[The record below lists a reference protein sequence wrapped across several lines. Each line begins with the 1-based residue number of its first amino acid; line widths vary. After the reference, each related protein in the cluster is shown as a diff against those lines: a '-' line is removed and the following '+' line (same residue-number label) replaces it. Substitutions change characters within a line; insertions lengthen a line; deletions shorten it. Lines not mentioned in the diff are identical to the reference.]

1 MDSKDILKSE
11 YFHFGTDIIK
21 RELWLDV
28 FFTECYSNYTK
39 PIGGLWCSKRNKD
52 YLCDWLEYKKE
63 KNSEMFLY
71 YFDHI
76 NSCLIKFKN
85 NSKLLS
91 ITNNNDYKNL
101 KDSGFVKKLHEPMKL
116 TNEYDYFYIDEI
128 PDYNKISVDYDILYV
143 EPFFSKIFYQFS
155 IDTVLAMNIDCIE
168 YYKSLVCDYENNIIL
183 RESEKKK
190 IEKIDNCF
198 LKLYE
203 VLESKFKNKNFSD
216 QKEMDEFRKH
226 ILYTLKNDINLLK
239 LIKKDLSSD
248 EVLKTSL
255 NNIAN
260 KLSKK
265 MILHK

>member
-1 MDSKDILKSE
+1 
-11 YFHFGTDIIK
+11 
-21 RELWLDV
+21 
-28 FFTECYSNYTK
+28 
-39 PIGGLWCSKRNKD
+39 
-52 YLCDWLEYKKE
+52 
-63 KNSEMFLY
+63 
-71 YFDHI
+71 
-76 NSCLIKFKN
+76 
-85 NSKLLS
+85 
-91 ITNNNDYKNL
+91 
-101 KDSGFVKKLHEPMKL
+101 
-116 TNEYDYFYIDEI
+116 
-128 PDYNKISVDYDILYV
+128 
-143 EPFFSKIFYQFS
+143 
-155 IDTVLAMNIDCIE
+155 MNIDCIE

-216 QKEMDEFRKH
+216 QIEMDEFRKH